1 LAHGIAKEVKW
12 KRDGELEGPR
22 LPSWIRKI
30 TRRDEERTPN
40 REECEVG
47 KDSFRGGR
55 VCEGRWEGGEGV
67 SPCSTFLFLNL
78 ELLRISGR

>member
-12 KRDGELEGPR
+12 KYDGDLEGPT

-30 TRRDEERTPN
+30 TRRNNESDHCPERMN
-40 REECEVG
+40 VVR
-47 KDSFRGGR
+47 DSFRGGR

-67 SPCSTFLFLNL
+67 SPS
-78 ELLRISGR
+78 